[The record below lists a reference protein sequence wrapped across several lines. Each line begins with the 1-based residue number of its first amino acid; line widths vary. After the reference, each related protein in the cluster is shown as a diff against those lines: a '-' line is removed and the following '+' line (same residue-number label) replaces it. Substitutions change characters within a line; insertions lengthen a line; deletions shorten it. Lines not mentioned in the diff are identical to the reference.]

1 MVYFL
6 LLGYIED
13 EDRQENPHL
22 VPSTF
27 GVQEMQPKKETRGA
41 GGEICRL
48 TRGGLA
54 KVGTSWTKRK
64 KRLVALLASL
74 VLTLSFGC
82 GNPSDRTPKALDV
95 VGITSTEIKLGAS
108 CALTGHASLLGTQTI
123 SGALAYLHHVNEQGG
138 VHGRQL
144 KLLVYDD
151 GYDPD
156 RCVANTQ
163 KLINEDKVFAL
174 TSYVGTPTAVKII
187 PMVEEGRVPLIGL
200 FTGASAL
207 REPFRRYIINIRAS
221 YYQETEAAVQH
232 LVQDLGIR
240 KFAVFYQYDAYGFDG
255 LTGTELALAPYDL
268 KPVAKASYLRGS
280 LDVEAAVAQITS
292 SDAEAVIMIGTYGPC
307 AKFIKLAKEQNDGL
321 IFHNVSFVGPGE
333 LVKLLG
339 PDAEGVIITQVVPPP
354 WERAVLP
361 AAEEYNRLLARYFP
375 DETPSFVGFEGF
387 VNAMVLVEGLKR
399 AGRDVNREKLI
410 DSIESIQQFS
420 IGIAN
425 PLNFNPTDHQGLER
439 VYFTQVRDG
448 NLVLVTNWER
458 LKKERGVPGV
468 TATEIVLGSSCALT
482 GHASFLGSQT
492 IDGALAYIKHVNERG
507 GVNGRRLKLIVYD
520 DGYDPDRCVANTR
533 KLINEDK
540 VFALTCYV
548 GTPTAVRIIPAVEE
562 AQIPLVGLFSGAT
575 ALREPFKRF
584 IINIRASY
592 YQEIEKVVDHLVK
605 ENKFTKIAVFYQ
617 EDAYGEDG
625 LAGATRALRRHR
637 LKPVATGSYQR
648 GTMEVEPALKQIS
661 TAQPEAVIMIGTY
674 GPCARFIKL
683 AKAQNCCTL
692 FHNVSF
698 VGAEELVKL
707 LGPDAEGVIIT
718 QVVPPPWETALLPA
732 AEEYTRLL
740 ARYFPQDTPNFVGFE
755 GFVNAK
761 VVVQALRRLGREVTR
776 EKFIE
781 AIEHMEFYSPGI
793 GANINFT
800 EKDHQGL
807 DQVYLTRVRNGRLVL
822 FTDWSEVQ
830 SHRAAGPPPEDCAPK
845 P

>member
-1 MVYFL
+1 MLSQRKAQGPGGGVYHRRCR
-6 LLGYIED
+6 G
-13 EDRQENPHL
+13 
-22 VPSTF
+22 
-27 GVQEMQPKKETRGA
+27 QPK
-41 GGEICRL
+41 
-48 TRGGLA
+48 
-54 KVGTSWTKRK
+54 VGISSEEQK
-64 KRLVALLASL
+64 KLLVALLASL
-74 VLTLSFGC
+74 VLTLLVGC
-82 GNPSDRTPKALDV
+82 GSQSARTSEAPDV
-95 VGITSTEIKLGAS
+95 VGITPTEIRLGAS

-123 SGALAYLHHVNEQGG
+123 SGALAYLHHINEQGG

-174 TSYVGTPTAVKII
+174 TCYVGTPTAVKII
-187 PMVEEGRVPLIGL
+187 PMVEEGRVPLVGL
-200 FTGASAL
+200 FTGASPL

-221 YYQETEAAVQH
+221 YYQETGAAVQH
-232 LVQDLGIR
+232 LVEDLGIR

-255 LTGTELALAPYDL
+255 LTGTELALAPYNL

-307 AKFIKLAKEQNDGL
+307 AKFIKLAKEQKAGL

-354 WERAVLP
+354 WERALLP
-361 AAEEYNRLLARYFP
+361 AAEEYNRLLARHFP
-375 DETPSFVGFEGF
+375 DEPPSFVGFEGF

-399 AGRDVNREKLI
+399 AGRDLNRERLI
-410 DSIESIQQFS
+410 ESIESIQQFS

-425 PLNFNPTDHQGLER
+425 TLNFSPTDHQGLEH

-458 LKKERGVPGV
+458 LKKERSVPGV
-468 TATEIVLGSSCALT
+468 TATEVVLGSSCALT

-533 KLINEDK
+533 RLINEDS

-562 AQIPLVGLFSGAT
+562 AHIPLVGVFSGAT
-575 ALREPFKRF
+575 ALREPFRRF

-605 ENKFTKIAVFYQ
+605 ESKFTKIAVFYQ

-625 LAGATRALRRHR
+625 LAGTTRALRRHR

-648 GTMEVEPALKQIS
+648 GTMEVEPALREILA
-661 TAQPEAVIMIGTY
+661 AQPEAVVMIGTY

-683 AKAQNCCTL
+683 AKARNCCAV

-707 LGPDAEGVIIT
+707 LGPDAERVIVT

-793 GANINFT
+793 GANINFSET
-800 EKDHQGL
+800 DHQGL
-807 DQVYLTRVRNGRLVL
+807 DQVYLTGVRNGRLVL
-822 FTDWSEVQ
+822 FTDWSEVR
-830 SHRAAGPPPEDCAPK
+830 SHRAAGSPPDRRAPEP
-845 P
+845 